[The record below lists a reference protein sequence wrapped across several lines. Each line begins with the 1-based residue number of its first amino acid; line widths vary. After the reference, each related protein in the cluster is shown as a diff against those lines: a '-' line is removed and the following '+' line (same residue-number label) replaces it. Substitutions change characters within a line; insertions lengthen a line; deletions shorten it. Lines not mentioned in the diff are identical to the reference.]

1 MIRYRYISRHPVLLN
16 YTPILH
22 DSLQDDIDPDVDN
35 QVIKRHSFWP
45 QIKHRCF
52 TISLFYFPQKCA
64 MRSSSIESNNTT
76 IYNRPILCNSQ
87 EQLGESFFPPFVKWL
102 CQYWEYSNWQLRTR
116 RCTLPVWGRKKNTK
130 ILEKKQQHGGVWDR
144 KSKSYKPQWD
154 YRRQNKLL
162 NTVQVSFIFRQN
174 K

>member
-1 MIRYRYISRHPVLLN
+1 M
-16 YTPILH
+16 
-22 DSLQDDIDPDVDN
+22 
-35 QVIKRHSFWP
+35 IKRHSFWP

-76 IYNRPILCNSQ
+76 IYNGPILCNSQ
-87 EQLGESFFPPFVKWL
+87 EQLGESFFSPFVKWL
-102 CQYWEYSNWQLRTR
+102 CQYWEYSNWQLRTQ

-162 NTVQVSFIFRQN
+162 NTVQVSSFLGKTNNCTESRVEYSKIFFHCEIFCHVRLTWNQ
-174 K
+174 